1 MKIIPAKSKPN
12 KWLDTIV
19 QDSSIKG
26 IPPILISKYGLHPF
40 IKYLM
45 EDNK

>member
-1 MKIIPAKSKPN
+1 MKIIPAKSIQN
-12 KWLDTIV
+12 KWLNIKI
-19 QDSSIKG
+19 QESPIKG

>member
-1 MKIIPAKSKPN
+1 MKFE
-12 KWLDTIV
+12 D
-19 QDSSIKG
+19 

-40 IKYLM
+40 IKHLM